1 MASTFRKISKYL
13 HKVLPQRVITL
24 GAHLACVVDFVVLA
38 DICLL
43 LELMEI

>member
-13 HKVLPQRVITL
+13 HKVLPQHVITL
-24 GAHLACVVDFVVLA
+24 GAYLARVVDLVVLM
-38 DICLL
+38 DIYLL